1 MPLDLSVLEG
11 NDPAGY
17 KAESIIKERIEK
29 TLHPDTA
36 VDWERRSHNQ
46 GVQQNP
52 GSVAASDSGQ
62 FHAYRKNRRHEM
74 ERIEA
79 MEKANEIE
87 IEAEEF
93 ERRRREKLAIE
104 EAKTAK
110 RRAKRKKA
118 VFKKTKNA
126 ETKEESCENCDFDK
140 DDE

>member
-11 NDPAGY
+11 NDPAGF
-17 KAESIIKERIEK
+17 KAESLIKERIEK

-36 VDWERRSHNQ
+36 IDWERRPHQQ

-52 GSVAASDSGQ
+52 GSIAAADSGQ

-74 ERIEA
+74 ERVEA
-79 MEKANEIE
+79 MEKAREIE
-87 IEAEEF
+87 LEKEEF
-93 ERRRREKLAIE
+93 ERMRKEKLVIE

-118 VFKKTKNA
+118 TTFKKTTDTSNNKI
-126 ETKEESCENCDFDK
+126 TES
-140 DDE
+140 

>member
-11 NDPAGY
+11 NDPAGF
-17 KAESIIKERIEK
+17 KAESVIKERIEK

-36 VDWERRSHNQ
+36 IDWERRPHHQ
-46 GVQQNP
+46 GIQQTP
-52 GSVAASDSGQ
+52 GSVAAADSGQ

-79 MEKANEIE
+79 MEKAKEVE
-87 IEAEEF
+87 EEREEF
-93 ERRRREKLAIE
+93 ERKRRERLAVE

-118 VFKKTKNA
+118 AESKTKA
-126 ETKEESCENCDFDK
+126 QAQ
-140 DDE
+140 